1 MPEFPTLAHYDATM
15 SRLREQIAELALH
28 VDQLEDRWER
38 RMTDVTSALSD
49 LSAAEIS
56 VANEL
61 TALVAQVQTLQQQ
74 IASGDTTSAAATAA
88 SIESVVDHLLH
99 IIDVAGEDVPAL
111 GSDFD
116 GFVVPPLGLE
126 DIAALPN
133 LTVALANRGV
143 SVRVLGKILG
153 GNVMRV
159 LDSVPAWGR
168 L

>member
-15 SRLREQIAELALH
+15 SRFREQIAELALH

-88 SIESVVDHLLH
+88 SIESVVSQLNSAVQSAQSTLTPAPSGDATPTSAANGG
-99 IIDVAGEDVPAL
+99 DVTTPADPTEV
-111 GSDFD
+111 GSAD
-116 GFVVPPLGLE
+116 P
-126 DIAALPN
+126 AA
-133 LTVALANRGV
+133 
-143 SVRVLGKILG
+143 
-153 GNVMRV
+153 
-159 LDSVPAWGR
+159 PAS
-168 L
+168 